1 MNLAAIAKVCDTD
14 IWTIDIILKEIII
27 QLKLA
32 IKKSLNIR
40 LMFKVGKLIIKNGN
54 ISWKNVSEDRVDTKS

>member
-14 IWTIDIILKEIII
+14 ILTIDNILKEIII